1 MSTDPRLPGPLTWA
15 LAGTGVAVLG
25 LIVPQWY
32 FGAAAATVSDDVPLI
47 AIVLVSLYGQSSL
60 VGASQSVRLRLAL
73 LLATLQACIVGGA
86 AYWLYAIG
94 QPQLL
99 MGRYTRHLAAASPQQ
114 AEQLKQHA
122 DHWLS
127 PAAQAIDL
135 GETLLVASFLISG
148 FVAFRA
154 RVARRRAQGR

>member
-1 MSTDPRLPGPLTWA
+1 M
-15 LAGTGVAVLG
+15 
-25 LIVPQWY
+25 
-32 FGAAAATVSDDVPLI
+32 
-47 AIVLVSLYGQSSL
+47 
-60 VGASQSVRLRLAL
+60 
-73 LLATLQACIVGGA
+73 
-86 AYWLYAIG
+86 
-94 QPQLL
+94 
-99 MGRYTRHLAAASPQQ
+99 RHLAAASPQQ